1 MHAKLLQSCQTL
13 WDPMDCSLPGFS
25 VCGILQ
31 ARILEKVV
39 IPSGPG
45 VLPNPGIEPVSLM
58 TPALAGRFF
67 TTSATWE
74 AHFSLSVLPIDILQI
89 FILLHITVTHIYI
102 TVPWSNYVLHK
113 SVFNKYSVFTWS
125 QLSSVQF
132 SSVRS
137 LSHWVTLCNPMECS
151 MPGFLVHQFLEITQT
166 HVHWVGDAIQPSH
179 PLSSPSPPT
188 FNLSQHHSFLQWVSS
203 SHQVA
208 QVLELQHQS
217 FQWILSTDIL

>member
-1 MHAKLLQSCQTL
+1 
-13 WDPMDCSLPGFS
+13 MDCSLPGFS

-102 TVPWSNYVLHK
+102 TVP
-113 SVFNKYSVFTWS
+113 
-125 QLSSVQF
+125 
-132 SSVRS
+132 
-137 LSHWVTLCNPMECS
+137 
-151 MPGFLVHQFLEITQT
+151 
-166 HVHWVGDAIQPSH
+166 
-179 PLSSPSPPT
+179 
-188 FNLSQHHSFLQWVSS
+188 
-203 SHQVA
+203 
-208 QVLELQHQS
+208 
-217 FQWILSTDIL
+217 